1 MNMLEEQFNIRIFVL
16 CLGHFLVANNVP
28 ILNLKR
34 GGGCKFSGANRNETT
49 STINKPD
56 YM

>member
-34 GGGCKFSGANRNETT
+34 GEGCKFSGANRNETT